1 MTTNTTSLNESN
13 ALTTIEISHYR
24 RLKATVIFEAILFLS
39 IDLSF
44 IWVFTMASFENPI
57 LDTLPFLLLFYGYF
71 ALIIK
76 YIREMVRIV
85 YRLEF
90 GDGSYTA
97 TTIMSKKIV
106 FQADEVSAILEGY
119 AHIRLIL
126 SNGKKLEFFK
136 TDRFSFGSRSIG
148 RRDDHPWFSTINQKS
163 FPKARYESKRV
174 PW

>member
-1 MTTNTTSLNESN
+1 LTTNTTNLIESKE
-13 ALTTIEISHYR
+13 LTTIEISHYR
-24 RLKATVIFEAILFLS
+24 RLKATVIFEVTLFLS

-44 IWVFTMASFENPI
+44 IYILTMGTIENQSLEAI
-57 LDTLPFLLLFYGYF
+57 PFLLLFLGMF
-71 ALIIK
+71 ALIIV
-76 YIREMVRIV
+76 YNGEMGRIV
-85 YRLEF
+85 YRLDF
-90 GDGSYTA
+90 GDGTYTA
-97 TTIMSKKIV
+97 ITIMSKKIA

-126 SNGKKLEFFK
+126 SNGKKLEFYK

-148 RRDDHPWFSTINQKS
+148 RMDNHPWVSTITQKN